1 MLRLEY
7 RSHMQVFN
15 PPLFPRGQ
23 IISSLLSDRLT
34 LKFEIDGTTTLV
46 LSHRGVMVCIE
57 PVCDILSG
65 AFDAADAGTA

>member
-1 MLRLEY
+1 MSATHVVDFFGEMYTDTEICLPE
-7 RSHMQVFN
+7 
-15 PPLFPRGQ
+15 
-23 IISSLLSDRLT
+23 I
-34 LKFEIDGTTTLV
+34 EIDGTTTLV